1 MTGMRLM
8 KRTAMRNGRSLVAG
22 ILVSGMLFSFFPM
35 LKIRA
40 AGAIGKV
47 TVNGVAKEYTSL
59 GDLVDAVDDYDDK
72 TIIIDMYCDW
82 NSNTRLCIP
91 SDSKTTLNMHG
102 HKYDRGLT
110 SDKHNGEVIWIGS
123 DAVVTINGSSNS
135 SERNNT
141 HDVKYYY
148 SASRSS
154 KAGGSRSFNGGVI
167 TGGYSSN
174 GAGGI
179 DIKSNVTLIL
189 NDVTIAGCRAEQSLG
204 TDGYGGGIWV
214 HGGTG
219 EAGTIIMNNSTIFG
233 CYAYND
239 GGGLYQSNHNNF
251 ILEMNESHIDS
262 NYCYNQ
268 GAGIDVD
275 GETVMILGDGKSTVS
290 DNHTNGGSGDDVIY
304 INNGDHGSVSNL
316 TINGNDGNDIYIT
329 NAYGQSN
336 YDTIVA
342 SEGKDVIKLTAYTG
356 ATAQKSGDDLVI
368 IYNHKDVNY
377 ESSHTSSLTL
387 KDYYKGGFEN
397 FSVQLYSDNYGR
409 NLTNKFSVA
418 EFINYANDGTDFY
431 VTNGTDGDDR
441 IKSANEINGKGGN
454 DFIFG
459 IGLQTN
465 PVLKYINNRSNLLR
479 FS

>member
-1 MTGMRLM
+1 M

-290 DNHTNGGSGDDVIY
+290 DNHTNGGSGDEGGGIYIWNDDVTVSGLHIYNNSAYRGGGIFTQEETITISDCVIECNDANNRGGGIYVNNDENSISNCTITGNTAKNEGDGIY
-304 INNGDHGSVSNL
+304 INTNVDEGMNISGKMIVRNNGDQNIYVEDSSRINFAL
-316 TINGNDGNDIYIT
+316 TR
-329 NAYGQSN
+329 
-336 YDTIVA
+336 
-342 SEGKDVIKLTAYTG
+342 
-356 ATAQKSGDDLVI
+356 
-368 IYNHKDVNY
+368 
-377 ESSHTSSLTL
+377 
-387 KDYYKGGFEN
+387 
-397 FSVQLYSDNYGR
+397 GR
-409 NLTNKFSVA
+409 
-418 EFINYANDGTDFY
+418 
-431 VTNGTDGDDR
+431 
-441 IKSANEINGKGGN
+441 
-454 DFIFG
+454 
-459 IGLQTN
+459 
-465 PVLKYINNRSNLLR
+465 
-479 FS
+479 